1 MEKALTVLIAALI
14 LPFCTLAKPVDLD
27 LSSPPPEWQ
36 QVLGKLSSNDPV
48 KTGFEELRSNPF
60 HKRPRRFNGEIFW
73 HQEHGLS
80 LQYVDPGKIKIN
92 MSQDGITLYRPGKP
106 PKNME
111 IPDDNPGLSL
121 FFKLFSWDIAWL
133 VENFSINGEMD
144 DSTWKLQLRP
154 LDPQSSKKLSRIDL
168 KGEEDILQSILLDF
182 PGGRK
187 VSIRL
192 LNQERPWKAE
202 CEVIHKQFEL
212 PDAKE

>member
-1 MEKALTVLIAALI
+1 MEKALTVLIAAMI
-14 LPFCTLAKPVDLD
+14 LPFCTLAEPVDLD
-27 LSSPPPEWQ
+27 LSSPPPEWLR
-36 QVLGKLSSNDPV
+36 VLEKLASNAPV

-80 LQYVDPGKIKIN
+80 LQYEDPAEIKIN
-92 MSQDGITLYRPGKP
+92 MSLDGVTLYRPEQP
-106 PKNME
+106 PKSIE

-133 VENFSINGEMD
+133 VENFRVNGEMD
-144 DSTWKLQLRP
+144 NSTWKLQLRP

-168 KGEEDILQSILLDF
+168 KGEDDILQSILLDF

-187 VSIRL
+187 ISIRL
-192 LNQERPWKAE
+192 FDQERPWKAK
-202 CEVIHKQFEL
+202 CEDIREQFEL